1 MAYILLAFFLM
12 SMQLDSNQIKESQ
25 RQSWDSVSEG
35 WQKWWKTYE
44 NGAYN
49 ISSKLVELTN
59 ISGASGFRN
68 DITSIL
74 GFGTNET

>member
-25 RQSWDSVSEG
+25 CQSGIVSEG
-35 WQKWWKTYE
+35 WQKWWKTFD

-49 ISSKLVELTN
+49 ISNELHMH
-59 ISGASGFRN
+59 SW
-68 DITSIL
+68 
-74 GFGTNET
+74 